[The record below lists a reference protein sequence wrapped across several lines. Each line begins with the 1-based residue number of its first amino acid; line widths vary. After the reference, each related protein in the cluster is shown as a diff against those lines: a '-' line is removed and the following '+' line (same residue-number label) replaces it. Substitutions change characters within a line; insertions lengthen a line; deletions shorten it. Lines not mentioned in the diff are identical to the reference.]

1 LSIRHLFCSLV
12 LKMQRVRLLGRNGN
26 ISVLWQKTVLRRNIF
41 TMEEHVKGNGVSSL
55 TLGDKEQEE
64 VMKLKDFVM
73 KGGCQYTE

>member
-1 LSIRHLFCSLV
+1 
-12 LKMQRVRLLGRNGN
+12 
-26 ISVLWQKTVLRRNIF
+26 
-41 TMEEHVKGNGVSSL
+41 MEEHVKGNGVSSL